1 MIPDDWGTGWTNP
14 AVEAELLRPRGRGR
28 PAGAARM
35 HWAAA
40 IRLQAGQP
48 GSATRQRDINRE
60 VLEARRVEVV
70 AQRRGALHLHRA
82 DRRDEARQAR
92 RALVAVMAAMRP
104 ALSAQSLAMWIKRSC
119 TGTIGSAVT
128 VRTLRDDISAI
139 RKAGNT
145 THAPNSAR
153 Q

>member
-1 MIPDDWGTGWTNP
+1 MIPDDWGTGWTDP

-28 PAGAARM
+28 PASIDRM
-35 HWAAA
+35 RWAAA
-40 IRLQAGQP
+40 IRLQAGRP
-48 GSATRQRDINRE
+48 GTATRQRGINRE
-60 VLEARRVEVV
+60 VLEARQLEIT

-92 RALVAVMAAMRP
+92 RALVEGMAAMQPRM
-104 ALSAQSLAMWIKRSC
+104 SAQSLAEWIKRSC
-119 TGTIGSAVT
+119 TGTIGSVSL
-128 VRTLRDDISAI
+128 RTLWGDIAAI
-139 RKAGNT
+139 RKSRNT